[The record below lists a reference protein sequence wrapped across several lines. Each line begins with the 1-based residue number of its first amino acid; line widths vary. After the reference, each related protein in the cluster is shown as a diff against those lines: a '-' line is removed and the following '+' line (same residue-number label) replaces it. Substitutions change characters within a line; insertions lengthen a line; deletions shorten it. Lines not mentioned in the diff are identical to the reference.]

1 MLPAV
6 SSSSRLTR
14 GARIRLRTLVLS
26 SALVAAGIQPVAAQT
41 VDDDDASMAAQQLN
55 LPKDVTV
62 FGQSDPNVRKA
73 TAIVNGRIITG
84 TDVDQRL
91 ALLQAR
97 CQLLALA
104 LEIGLHFA
112 QPRAALIECR
122 QVVVQLPVQRTEL
135 FESLLARRRQRIEI
149 VLQPIDLGRIVL
161 VEQEFQLGCGAEAIE
176 RIELACQRLALLFA
190 IGGER
195 LTLLLKL
202 VDFAIEL
209 TALGLQGIDRVE

>member
-91 ALLQAR
+91 ALIITANGGKVSDEEKERLRVQV
-97 CQLLALA
+97 
-104 LEIGLHFA
+104 
-112 QPRAALIECR
+112 R
-122 QVVVQLPVQRTEL
+122 QWL
-135 FESLLARRRQRIEI
+135 RRRHGRGGGG
-149 VLQPIDLGRIVL
+149 VRQPYLHRRRVRGVVAILP
-161 VEQEFQLGCGAEAIE
+161 AE
-176 RIELACQRLALLFA
+176 
-190 IGGER
+190 
-195 LTLLLKL
+195 
-202 VDFAIEL
+202 
-209 TALGLQGIDRVE
+209 